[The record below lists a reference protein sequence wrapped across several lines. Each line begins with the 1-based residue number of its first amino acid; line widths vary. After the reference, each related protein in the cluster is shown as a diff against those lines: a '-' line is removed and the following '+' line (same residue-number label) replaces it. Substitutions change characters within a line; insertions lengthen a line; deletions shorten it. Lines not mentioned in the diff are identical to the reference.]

1 MLGRGLAVAALVAL
15 VDQLAKA
22 WILYRRLADSGPP
35 ELVQPFSWFFSL
47 TFTENRGMSF
57 GLFNNEA
64 ALNTVIFTTLAG
76 VIVGALVVWLKGVQ
90 QMLLALALGLVIGGA
105 IGNVID
111 RLWRGAVV
119 DFLEMHLAGW
129 RFPWIFNVAD
139 AAISVGVGLM
149 VIDSLLGRGKAPNPS
164 ESEGS

>member
-1 MLGRGLAVAALVAL
+1 MLGRGFAAAALVAL

-22 WILYRRLADSGPP
+22 WILQRFAEDGPP
-35 ELVQPFSWFFSL
+35 DLVPPFTWFFGL
-47 TFTENRGMSF
+47 TLTANRGMSF
-57 GLFNNEA
+57 GLFNNDA
-64 ALNTVIFTTLAG
+64 ALNTVVFTALAA
-76 VIVGALVVWLKGVQ
+76 VIVGALVVWLKGVHQ
-90 QMLLALALGLVIGGA
+90 TLLALALGLVIGGA
-105 IGNVID
+105 VGNVID

-139 AAISVGVGLM
+139 AAISIGVGLM

-164 ESEGS
+164 